1 VSTDKISTINSTF
14 FEMAEE
20 SSPLRKFLKK
30 EDIYDRDVES
40 ILCDM
45 NVNDPDNDFKGFTQK
60 NWDELY
66 RRAVVERAKELKDQP
81 AKVRLEKKMTKL
93 EKYWRSQSGVKK
105 SSIKAGSKANDDDAK
120 APADQSSKAATNELL
135 EKAAELKKF
144 LQKND
149 CYNLD
154 LLAVLSDH
162 GVNKE
167 DDIPNIQTNME
178 WGTITREVRVLQRGK
193 LKDQAAKNRADKI
206 VTKFE
211 KIWRK
216 KTGIK
221 STSIKDDAKGKKKD
235 TPKDKKIEELQGK
248 GKALKDWMKKN
259 GIWQMALYEE
269 LLANNV
275 TSPDECKGIT
285 EDQFDEIVRKVRVDR
300 FKDLKEQKARQAA
313 DKLLVKFEKF
323 WRKESGIKKTSL
335 KKK

>member
-1 VSTDKISTINSTF
+1 
-14 FEMAEE
+14 MAEE
-20 SSPLRKFLKK
+20 SSPLRKYLKK

-40 ILCDM
+40 ILCDL
-45 NVNDPDNDFKGFTQK
+45 NVKDPASDFKGFTQK
-60 NWDELY
+60 QWDELY

-93 EKYWRSQSGVKK
+93 EKYWRKESGINKT
-105 SSIKAGSKANDDDAK
+105 SIKADSKVSKDDQK

-144 LQKND
+144 LQKEG
-149 CYNLD
+149 CYNVD

-167 DDIPNIQTNME
+167 EDIGNIQTNME

-193 LKDQAAKNRADKI
+193 LKDQAAKNRADKTVI
-206 VTKFE
+206 KFE

-221 STSIKDDAKGKKKD
+221 STSIKEDAKGKKG
-235 TPKDKKIEELQGK
+235 TAPKDKKIEELQGK

-269 LLANNV
+269 LLGAGIE
-275 TSPDECKGIT
+275 SPDQCKGLT
-285 EDQFDEIVRKVRVDR
+285 EDQFDEIVRKVRVER

-335 KKK
+335 KNK

>member
-1 VSTDKISTINSTF
+1 
-14 FEMAEE
+14 MAEE
-20 SSPLRKFLKK
+20 SSPLRKFLKDQ
-30 EDIYDRDVES
+30 DIYDPDVES
-40 ILCDM
+40 ILSDM
-45 NVNDPDNDFKGFTQK
+45 NINEPEQDFKGFTEAQ
-60 NWDELY
+60 WDELW
-66 RRAVVERAKELKDQP
+66 RRAVVERAKDLKDQK

-93 EKYWRSQSGVKK
+93 EKFWRSESGIVKT
-105 SSIKAGSKANDDDAK
+105 SIKDSSKAAQDDEK

-149 CYNLD
+149 CFNLD

-167 DDIPNIQTNME
+167 EDFSTIQSNME
-178 WGTITREVRVLQRGK
+178 WGSITREFKVAQRGK
-193 LKDQAAKNRADKI
+193 LKDQAAKKRSEQTLVK
-206 VTKFE
+206 VE

-221 STSIKDDAKGKKKD
+221 STSIKDENEEKKKEAA
-235 TPKDKKIEELQGK
+235 PKTKKIAELENQGK
-248 GKALKDWMKKN
+248 ELKAWMKKE

-269 LLANNV
+269 LIAIGV
-275 TSPDECKGIT
+275 TNAEECKKIT
-285 EDQFDEIVRKVRVDR
+285 EAQFDELVRKVRVER

-313 DKLLVKFEKF
+313 DKLLIKFEKF
-323 WRKESGIKKTSL
+323 WRKETGIKKTSL

>member
-1 VSTDKISTINSTF
+1 
-14 FEMAEE
+14 MAEE

-30 EDIYDRDVES
+30 EDIYDKDVES

-45 NVNDPDNDFKGFTQK
+45 NVKDPASDFKTFSQK
-60 NWDELY
+60 DYDELY
-66 RRAVVERAKELKDQP
+66 RRAVVERAKELKDQA

-93 EKYWRSQSGVKK
+93 EKYWRSESGIKK
-105 SSIKAGSKANDDDAK
+105 SSIKPDSKAAKDDEK
-120 APADQSSKAATNELL
+120 APADQSSKAAQNELL

-144 LQKND
+144 LQKNE
-149 CYNLD
+149 CFNID

-162 GVNKE
+162 GVNKP
-167 DDIPNIQTNME
+167 DDIGNIQTNME
-178 WGTITREVRVLQRGK
+178 WGSITREVRVLQRGK
-193 LKDQAAKNRADKI
+193 LKDQAAKNRADKQ
-206 VTKFE
+206 VMKFE

-221 STSIKDDAKGKKKD
+221 STSIKDDSSGKKKEAA
-235 TPKDKKIEELQGK
+235 PKDKKIEELQGK

-269 LLANNV
+269 LLSNEIA
-275 TSPDECKGIT
+275 TPDDCKKLT
-285 EDQFDEIVRKVRVDR
+285 ENQFDEIVRKVRVER
-300 FKDLKEQKARQAA
+300 FKDLKDQTARNAA